1 MPSTLYNPDGTRTG
15 LRINARSRRTKH
27 MGGEPRGGLFNQP
40 TKSEQV
46 AISERARARR
56 DAAASMPSTA
66 AVKAAPAKPQADG
79 MLVPGPSGSSVWKTK
94 AELDEQRKTKEM
106 ADASRRAGAN
116 TGGGMFGT
124 VMRGVKKGFDAAKKN
139 VAEIDTAK
147 RKAFSRWRVQSEA
160 YINDPKW
167 AEGSHPKEAAQHRAS
182 LMKTMAKE
190 KTRNEFM
197 DYPPWYGKNVPS
209 KTPQTAREWDE
220 VGRKPFY

>member
-1 MPSTLYNPDGTRTG
+1 MPSNLYNPDGTRTE
-15 LRINARSRRTKH
+15 LRIKARSRRTYH
-27 MGGEPRGGLFNQP
+27 MGGEPRGGLFTEP
-40 TKSEQV
+40 TKGEKWKMH
-46 AISERARARR
+46 ERARARR

-66 AVKAAPAKPQADG
+66 AVTAAPAKPQADG

-124 VMRGVKKGFDAAKKN
+124 VMRGVKKVFDAAKKN

-160 YINDPKW
+160 YIHDPKW
-167 AEGSHPKEAAQHRAS
+167 GEGEDPKDLAEHRAA
-182 LMKTMAKE
+182 LMKRMRTQE
-190 KTRNEFM
+190 ERDEFM
-197 DYPPWYGKNVPS
+197 DVPHAYGDNVPE